1 MRKRGIV
8 FDPDSLS
15 DTLNTLRKETESQDF
30 WQRQDAASVLKKIRA
45 LERRLEQLSD
55 VEELIGEIEAH
66 FDLFE
71 EFADSEVLE
80 EMKVLL
86 KDLAKKVEKL
96 WVQTLFRG
104 KYDDRDAVLS
114 LHAGA
119 GGVDAMD
126 WTEML
131 LRMYTRWAE
140 THGYDVELVDI
151 SEGEEAG
158 IKSATLIIRGPYAY
172 GNLRSEK
179 GVHRL
184 VRISPFDANK
194 RRHTSFALVEV
205 IPYFDD
211 DIDVEINPDDI
222 KMETFRSGGK
232 GGQHQNKRESG
243 VRLTHIPT
251 GISVIVTTE
260 RSQHQNRAKA
270 MKILKA
276 RLYEYYER
284 KRREEMAKL
293 KGEHVSAEW
302 GNQIRSY
309 ILQPFQLVKDHRTG
323 YETANVNAVLE
334 GDIDDFILAYLR
346 WESEKR

>member
-1 MRKRGIV
+1 MKR
-8 FDPDSLS
+8 
-15 DTLNTLRKETESQDF
+15 
-30 WQRQDAASVLKKIRA
+30 IRA
-45 LERRLEQLSD
+45 IERRLEELSS
-55 VEELIGEIEAH
+55 VEELLDEAKAH
-66 FDLFE
+66 FELFE
-71 EFADSEVLE
+71 EFADEEVLSE
-80 EMKVLL
+80 LEKLL
-86 KDLAKKVEKL
+86 KELDIKIDRI

-140 THGYDVELVDI
+140 SHGYDVELVDI

-158 IKSATLIIRGPYAY
+158 IKSATIIVRGPYAY
-172 GNLRSEK
+172 GNLRSER

-211 DIDVEINPDDI
+211 DVDVEINPDDI

-243 VRLTHIPT
+243 VRLTHVPT

-346 WESEKR
+346 WESERQ

>member
-8 FDPDSLS
+8 FDPDSLF
-15 DTLNTLRKETESQDF
+15 DTLNTLRKETESPDF

-45 LERRLEQLSD
+45 LEKRLEQLSG

-80 EMKVLL
+80 ELEVLL

-140 THGYDVELVDI
+140 SHGYDVELVDV

-346 WESEKR
+346 WESEGR

>member
-1 MRKRGIV
+1 LKR
-8 FDPDSLS
+8 
-15 DTLNTLRKETESQDF
+15 
-30 WQRQDAASVLKKIRA
+30 IRA
-45 LERRLEQLSD
+45 IERRLEELSS
-55 VEELIGEIEAH
+55 VEELLDEAKAH
-66 FDLFE
+66 FELFE
-71 EFADSEVLE
+71 EFADEEVLSE
-80 EMKVLL
+80 LEKLL
-86 KDLAKKVEKL
+86 KELDIKIDRI

-140 THGYDVELVDI
+140 SHGYDVELVDI

-158 IKSATLIIRGPYAY
+158 IKSATIIVRGPYAY
-172 GNLRSEK
+172 GNLRSER

-211 DIDVEINPDDI
+211 DVDVEINPDDI

-243 VRLTHIPT
+243 VRLTHVPT

-346 WESEKR
+346 WESERQ